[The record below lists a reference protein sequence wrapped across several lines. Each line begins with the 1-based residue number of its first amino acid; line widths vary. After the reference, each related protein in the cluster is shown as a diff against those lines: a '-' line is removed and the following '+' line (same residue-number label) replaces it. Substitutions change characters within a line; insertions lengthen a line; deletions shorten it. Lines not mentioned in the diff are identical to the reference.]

1 LSRAKG
7 NPLNPA
13 SLAANGKQGAARAG
27 QGANGLEHTA
37 QSAESLLRLGVALAL
52 SGIDALALLTD
63 DPKPGIV
70 DAADL
75 IEAADE
81 RLRADGGA

>member
-1 LSRAKG
+1 MSRAKG
-7 NPLNPA
+7 NPLTPA
-13 SLAANGKQGAARAG
+13 SLAANGNQGADRAG
-27 QGANGLEHTA
+27 QSANELEHTA
-37 QSAESLLRLGVALAL
+37 ESAESLLRIGMALAL

-63 DPKPGIV
+63 DPAAGIV

-81 RLRADGGA
+81 FLRAGAKP